1 MFHEICLMYKRY
13 KVLWKTQNN
22 WSKTNSDPFQRWKMQ
37 QDQISERALIE
48 GWVQCAGNFP
58 QKTAIFNFKMCIVQT
73 YGCQIFDDKN
83 CQMFQCSSWPQQS
96 ICPKIPKSF
105 QSSLGIVTLCK
116 KARSPVSSYRTSQ
129 NSSYIVYRQQQQG
142 EQ

>member
-1 MFHEICLMYKRY
+1 MLHGICLMYKRY

-22 WSKTNSDPFQRWKMQ
+22 WSKTNSDPSRWKMQ

-48 GWVQCAGNFP
+48 GCVQCAGNFP
-58 QKTAIFNFKMCIVQT
+58 QKIAVFNFKMCIVQT

-83 CQMFQCSSWPQQS
+83 CQMIQCSSWPQQS
-96 ICPKIPKSF
+96 ICPKISKSF

-116 KARSPVSSYRTSQ
+116 KARSPVSSHRTSQ
-129 NSSYIVYRQQQQG
+129 NSSYIVHL
-142 EQ
+142 